1 MKEFLKKKGTL
12 VLVIVVI
19 VALILGLT
27 VYLRAGKAGPLSN
40 AISALRAPVE
50 RSAVAV
56 TQWLENIYGYLY
68 KYDRLVEENEALR
81 QELAEA
87 QEQARLGAEASEE
100 NARLRELMNLSEKRS
115 DFVFESAK
123 IIAWDSSNWASCF
136 TVSKGEN
143 DGIELGDCV
152 VTEYEALV
160 GQVIELG
167 DNWATVRTLV
177 DVDFGTGALVGASG
191 TAAMVLGDFSLMRSG
206 LVKLTYLTDNSNI
219 FEDDTV
225 ITSGEGGSFPQG
237 LLVGT
242 VTSLITDDGGQSI
255 SGIVRP
261 ACDLNSLTQVFIV
274 KDFEIK
280 E

>member
-1 MKEFLKKKGTL
+1 MKDYLKKKGLTAL
-12 VLVIVVI
+12 IIVLIAV
-19 VALILGLT
+19 LILGLT
-27 VYLRAGKAGPLSN
+27 VRLRSGKAGPLAN
-40 AISALRAPVE
+40 AASALRSPVE

-68 KYDRLVEENEALR
+68 KYDRLTEENEALR
-81 QELAEA
+81 QALAEA

-100 NARLRELMNLSEKRS
+100 NARLRELLALSEKRS

-123 IIAWDSSNWASCF
+123 IVAWDSSNWASCF
-136 TVSKGEN
+136 TISKGSR

-152 VTEYEALV
+152 VTEYSALV

-167 DNWATVRTLV
+167 DNWATVRTLI

-191 TAAMVLGDFSLMRSG
+191 SAAMVIGDFALMQKGSAR
-206 LVKLTYLTDNSNI
+206 LAYLTDSSSV
-219 FEDDTV
+219 FENDTV

-237 LLVGT
+237 LLIGT
-242 VTSLITDDGGQSI
+242 ITALTTNDGGQTI
-255 SGIVRP
+255 SGIITP
-261 ACDLNSLTQVFIV
+261 SCNLNTLTQVFII
-274 KDFEIK
+274 KDYEIK